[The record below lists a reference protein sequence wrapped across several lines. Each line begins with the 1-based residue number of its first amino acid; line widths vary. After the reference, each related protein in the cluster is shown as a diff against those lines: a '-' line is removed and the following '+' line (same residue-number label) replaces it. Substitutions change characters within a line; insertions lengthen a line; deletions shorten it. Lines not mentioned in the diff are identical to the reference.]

1 MVLGGDPP
9 PSGAEDAAGFAEWA
23 ETVVDG
29 PMPVRYCTTLDFIP
43 IYNAGQ
49 HN

>member
-1 MVLGGDPP
+1 MVLGGNPP

-23 ETVVDG
+23 ESVVDA
-29 PMPVRYCTTLDFIP
+29 PMPVRYTLDFIP
-43 IYNAGQ
+43 IYSAGQ